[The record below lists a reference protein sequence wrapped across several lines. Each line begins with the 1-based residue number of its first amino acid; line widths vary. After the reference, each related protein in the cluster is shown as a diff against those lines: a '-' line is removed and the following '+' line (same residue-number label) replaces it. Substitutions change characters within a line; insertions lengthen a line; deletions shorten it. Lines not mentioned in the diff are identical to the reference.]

1 MWELNKKGT
10 QTMDGLVESHRLDT
24 HQKALRINLDN
35 TKYGTFAEIG
45 AGQEV
50 ARWFFRVGAAAG
62 TIAKSISAYDMT
74 VSDAIYGH
82 TGRYVSRARLERML
96 SYEYQL
102 MVERLSEKR
111 GGDTRFFAFSNTVV
125 AKSYSRKDNFHGWMG
140 IRFQHQPGAEPS
152 QIVLHVTLLDKENL
166 PQQEVIG
173 ILGVN
178 LIYGALYENE
188 DPVNAMKNLLHD
200 LTNDRVEVDLIKFTG
215 PAFKG
220 VDNRLMSLELV
231 HHGLSPAAMFTS
243 DGEVA
248 LPAEEFH
255 KRPVLVTRGS
265 FRPITNV
272 TVDMM
277 GCALAQFVQEPRNE
291 EQDILVVTEMT
302 LNNLV
307 EGDVINTQDFL
318 DRVDILATLGRPVL
332 ITSFGE
338 FYRLANYLQRYT
350 SQMVGLVMGVP
361 TLRQIFEEKYYA
373 NLAGGILES
382 FGRLFKNDLKLYV
395 YPMQDSATGAV
406 ITVGN
411 LRVAPQLQHLY
422 NYLSENQHIQAI
434 RDYKPDNLRIFS
446 RNVYKRMH
454 EGDPTWLDDVPPGV
468 GLLICQRRLMGYDPD
483 VFIED
488 KPKPKK
494 TRKR

>member
-1 MWELNKKGT
+1 MET
-10 QTMDGLVESHRLDT
+10 VPEMHRLDT
-24 HQKALRINLDN
+24 HQKALRINLDK
-35 TKYGTFAEIG
+35 TKYGSFAEIG

-82 TGRYVSRARLERML
+82 TGRYVSRTRLERML
-96 SYEYQL
+96 DYEYQL

-111 GGDTRFFAFSNTVV
+111 GADTRFFAFSNTVV
-125 AKSYSRKDNFHGWMG
+125 AKSYSRNENFHGWMG
-140 IRFQHQPGAEPS
+140 IRFQDHPGAEPS

-178 LIYGALYENE
+178 LIYGALYEFENH
-188 DPVNAMKNLLHD
+188 VNIMKSLIHD

-215 PAFKG
+215 PAFQNL
-220 VDNRLMSLELV
+220 DNRLMSLELV
-231 HHGLSPAAMFTS
+231 QYGLSPAAMFTAQ
-243 DGEVA
+243 GEVA

-277 GCALAQFVQEPRNE
+277 GCALAQFVQEPNNHDE
-291 EQDILVVTEMT
+291 NILVVTEMT

-318 DRVDILATLGRPVL
+318 DRVDLLATLGRPVL

-350 SQMVGLVMGVP
+350 SKMVGLVMGVP
-361 TLRQIFEEKYYA
+361 TLRQIFQEKYYN

-395 YPMQDSATGAV
+395 YPMQDNATGAV
-406 ITVGN
+406 ITAGN
-411 LRVAPQLQHLY
+411 LRVASQLQHLY
-422 NYLSENQHIQAI
+422 NYLIENQHIQAI

-446 RNVYKRMH
+446 RDVYKRMH
-454 EGDPTWLDDVPPGV
+454 EGDPTWMDDVPPGV
-468 GLLICQRRLMGYDPD
+468 GLLICQRRLMGYNPSVYEVDA
-483 VFIED
+483 ENL
-488 KPKPKK
+488 KGQ
-494 TRKR
+494 